1 MNPRKAFFG
10 VEKASLCGYI
20 DPIIMGSEVVD
31 DHLRL
36 CEELLTLLKEEN
48 RKLKHRGEAP
58 DEVTLDRKRELLP
71 AFDASLA
78 AMRALQEQE
87 PHLLPA
93 IRDKLKNAQNLIMKM
108 LLLDRENEQL
118 LLKVIV
124 PVVKPEVAK
133 PGMHTLRS
141 IYQRNQNPNS
151 QG

>member
-1 MNPRKAFFG
+1 
-10 VEKASLCGYI
+10 
-20 DPIIMGSEVVD
+20 MGSEVVD

-48 RKLKHRGEAP
+48 RRLKHRGEAP
-58 DEVTLDRKRELLP
+58 DEETLERKRELLP

-78 AMRALQEQE
+78 AMRALQEEQ
-87 PHLLPA
+87 PQILPA
-93 IRDKLKNAQNLIMKM
+93 LREKLKNAQNLIMKM

-124 PVVKPEVAK
+124 PVVRTEAAK
-133 PGMHTLRS
+133 PGMHTVRS
-141 IYQRNQNPNS
+141 IYQRNQKPDS